1 MVTEC
6 SDCRVHSLHSAVS
19 VGWWQPARVGGSG
32 VGCDQEASAGVKRKG
47 WDVLAALGG
56 GVKIVAVQVCLMLNM
71 MLLP

>member
-1 MVTEC
+1 M
-6 SDCRVHSLHSAVS
+6 
-19 VGWWQPARVGGSG
+19 

-47 WDVLAALGG
+47 WDVLAAIGG

>member
-19 VGWWQPARVGGSG
+19 AGWWQPARVGGSV
-32 VGCDQEASAGVKRKG
+32 VGCDREASAGVKRKG
-47 WDVLAALGG
+47 WDVLAAIGG